1 MIKLSDPARGH
12 LAMLLFSAVVAGSF
26 TLGSMMARDIDP
38 VALTALRFL
47 IATFVLGGVAL
58 ATTGVPTSALR
69 APWRYAVLGALFALY
84 FVMMFEGLKTARPV
98 PASAVFTL
106 VPLMAGGFGWMIS
119 RQAMTRRMLIG
130 LLIGALG
137 ATWVIFRGDLAALM
151 AFDVGRGEAIYF
163 IGCVSHAIF
172 TPMARKLNRGEPA
185 VIFSLGMLITGFV
198 ILTVVGWSEI
208 RATRWLELSVLVWFT
223 IFYLALF
230 ASALTFVLL
239 QYATVRLPSAKVLA
253 YTYLTPSW
261 VMILELLVGNGAPPL
276 MVGTGVALTVVAL
289 LVLLKNEG

>member
-1 MIKLSDPARGH
+1 
-12 LAMLLFSAVVAGSF
+12 MLLFSAVVAGSF

-130 LLIGALG
+130 LVIGALG